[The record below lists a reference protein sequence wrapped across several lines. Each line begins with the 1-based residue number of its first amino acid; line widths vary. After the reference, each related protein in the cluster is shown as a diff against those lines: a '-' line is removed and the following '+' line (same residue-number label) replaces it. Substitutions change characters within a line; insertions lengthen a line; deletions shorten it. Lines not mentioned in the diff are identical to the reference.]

1 MSAMRLLAAVNS
13 HLDVDMGVRTLFD
26 APTVA
31 QLALRLVSGSSGRR
45 PLVPQQRPD
54 IIPLSYAQQRLWF
67 LNRFEGGVATYN
79 MPIAFRIN
87 GALDLGAL
95 ESALDDV
102 IDRHESLRTV
112 FPDIDGVPSQ
122 KVLPAQPGLWRRGGA
137 AVVAVAA
144 DQEDAVMREL
154 VALAGYRFD
163 LATEIPIRAQ
173 IYSVGPDQYILGIVL
188 HHIAFDGWSMAP
200 MVKDVGVAYAAR
212 CAGQVP
218 AWTPLPV
225 QYADYSLWQRE
236 HLGDL
241 EDSGSRIA
249 EQLSYWR
256 KELAGLP
263 EVVSLPTDRP
273 RPPAP
278 SYRGD
283 GVDLRIDPDAWAG
296 IKAVAAEHNVTT
308 SMVLQAVMSVVL
320 HRAGVGE
327 DIALGTPIAGRNDQA
342 LQELVGFFVN
352 TWVLRVGLN
361 SQQRFSD
368 VLDQV
373 RQKALDGYSNQD
385 VPFELL
391 VEQLNPTRSTSH
403 HPLFQVALVFQNN
416 VRPEVALEGAGIEP
430 MSMVTRTAKFD
441 LDVDIR
447 EVPDELSGAPMAAGV
462 LTYATD
468 LFDRSTIE
476 RLVGWFGKVV
486 SAVVAD
492 SSVVVGEV
500 GLLDDAERNL
510 VLHQW
515 SGAGID
521 AQVGLAPELL
531 ATAVAAD
538 PDALAVV
545 DHPREYTYRQLDEI
559 SNRLARVL
567 IEAGV
572 GPERAVGVAMGRSAE
587 LVIAWW
593 AVLKAGGVYVPVDRT
608 HPAERIATVLDTVE
622 AVCVLTRGGDPV
634 AGTGARP
641 VIDVEALDLSS
652 RSAEP
657 VADADR
663 LAPLTI
669 DDAAYAIFTSGST
682 GTPKGV
688 AISHAGVLG
697 VAAAHRELFGV
708 TPGARVLMVAAP
720 TFDASVFEWLWAV
733 ASRAA
738 LVVAPPD
745 SYAGDALTAVIEGQR
760 VEAAL
765 ITPTVVATLDR
776 SRLSGLT
783 TLVTGGEACP
793 AELVAAWAPGRRM
806 FNAYGP
812 TEVTIWATWSA
823 LSAGQ
828 PVRIGA
834 PVPGTCAL
842 VLDARLNPA
851 PVGVVGELYLAGPV
865 LARGYV

>member
-1 MSAMRLLAAVNS
+1 GIYAQVLGLERVGIDDSFFDLGGDSLSAMRLLAAVNS

-87 GALDLGAL
+87 GAVDLGAL

-122 KVLPAQPGLWRRGGA
+122 KVLPAQPGLWRRGGP
-137 AVVAVAA
+137 AVVKVAA
-144 DQEDAVMREL
+144 DQEAAVMGEL

-173 IYSVGPDQYILGIVL
+173 IYSVGPEQYVLGIVL

-200 MVKDVGVAYAAR
+200 MVKDVGAAYAAR
-212 CAGQVP
+212 CAGKVP

-241 EDSGSRIA
+241 EDPGSRIA

-283 GVDLRIDPDAWAG
+283 GVDLRIDPDTWAG

-486 SAVVAD
+486 SAVAAD

-500 GLLDDAERNL
+500 GLLDGAERDL
-510 VLHQW
+510 VLHRW
-515 SGAGID
+515 SGASVD

-572 GPERAVGVAMGRSAE
+572 GPERAVGVALGRSAE

-622 AVCVLTRGGDPV
+622 AVCVLARGDDPV
-634 AGTGARP
+634 AGTGTRP
-641 VIDVEALDLSS
+641 VIDIDALDLSS
-652 RSAEP
+652 SSAEP
-657 VADADR
+657 VTDADR
-663 LAPLTI
+663 LAPLSV

-745 SYAGDALTAVIEGQR
+745 SYAGDALAAVIEEQQ

-783 TLVTGGEACP
+783 
-793 AELVAAWAPGRRM
+793 
-806 FNAYGP
+806 
-812 TEVTIWATWSA
+812 
-823 LSAGQ
+823 
-828 PVRIGA
+828 
-834 PVPGTCAL
+834 
-842 VLDARLNPA
+842 
-851 PVGVVGELYLAGPV
+851 
-865 LARGYV
+865 

>member
-1 MSAMRLLAAVNS
+1 
-13 HLDVDMGVRTLFD
+13 
-26 APTVA
+26 
-31 QLALRLVSGSSGRR
+31 
-45 PLVPQQRPD
+45 
-54 IIPLSYAQQRLWF
+54 
-67 LNRFEGGVATYN
+67 
-79 MPIAFRIN
+79 
-87 GALDLGAL
+87 
-95 ESALDDV
+95 
-102 IDRHESLRTV
+102 

-122 KVLPAQPGLWRRGGA
+122 KVLPAQPGLWRRGGP
-137 AVVAVAA
+137 AVVKVAA

-173 IYSVGPDQYILGIVL
+173 IYSVGPEQYVLGIVL

-283 GVDLRIDPDAWAG
+283 GVDLRIGPDTWAG

-510 VLHQW
+510 VLHRW

-587 LVIAWW
+587 LVIA
-593 AVLKAGGVYVPVDRT
+593 
-608 HPAERIATVLDTVE
+608 
-622 AVCVLTRGGDPV
+622 
-634 AGTGARP
+634 
-641 VIDVEALDLSS
+641 
-652 RSAEP
+652 
-657 VADADR
+657 
-663 LAPLTI
+663 
-669 DDAAYAIFTSGST
+669 
-682 GTPKGV
+682 
-688 AISHAGVLG
+688 
-697 VAAAHRELFGV
+697 
-708 TPGARVLMVAAP
+708 
-720 TFDASVFEWLWAV
+720 
-733 ASRAA
+733 
-738 LVVAPPD
+738 
-745 SYAGDALTAVIEGQR
+745 
-760 VEAAL
+760 
-765 ITPTVVATLDR
+765 
-776 SRLSGLT
+776 
-783 TLVTGGEACP
+783 
-793 AELVAAWAPGRRM
+793 
-806 FNAYGP
+806 
-812 TEVTIWATWSA
+812 
-823 LSAGQ
+823 
-828 PVRIGA
+828 
-834 PVPGTCAL
+834 
-842 VLDARLNPA
+842 
-851 PVGVVGELYLAGPV
+851 
-865 LARGYV
+865 